1 MGSSR
6 SRVLSVGCRE
16 LKTRLGTY
24 MRQIKDGATI
34 IVTERGRPI
43 AELRPPTMAAG
54 GLEERLDQLAAA
66 GLVTREVR
74 EPLPLQDF
82 RPISAA
88 VTAPGSASEA
98 VIEDRAER
106 F

>member
-1 MGSSR
+1 
-6 SRVLSVGCRE
+6 
-16 LKTRLGTY
+16 

-43 AELRPPTMAAG
+43 AELRPPSMAAG

-74 EPLPLQDF
+74 EPPPLEDF
-82 RPISAA
+82 RPIIAA
-88 VTAPGSASEA
+88 VPASGSASEA
-98 VIEDRAER
+98 VTGDREDR

>member
-1 MGSSR
+1 
-6 SRVLSVGCRE
+6 
-16 LKTRLGTY
+16 
-24 MRQIKDGATI
+24 MRQVKNGATI

-43 AELRPPTMAAG
+43 AELRPTLVGG
-54 GLEERLDQLAAA
+54 GLEERLDRLAAE

-82 RPISAA
+82 RPINAVASAA
-88 VTAPGSASEA
+88 GSASRA
-98 VIEDRAER
+98 VTEDREDR

>member
-1 MGSSR
+1 MSSSR

-43 AELRPPTMAAG
+43 AELRPSAMAAG
-54 GLEERLDQLAAA
+54 GLEERLDQLVAA

-74 EPLPLQDF
+74 GPLPLEDLP
-82 RPISAA
+82 PIIAA
-88 VTAPGSASEA
+88 LPASGAPSGSP
-98 VIEDRAER
+98 IDDPAER
-106 F
+106 

>member
-1 MGSSR
+1 MSSSR
-6 SRVLSVGCRE
+6 SRVIAVGCRE

-43 AELRPPTMAAG
+43 AELRPTVAGG
-54 GLEERLDQLAAA
+54 GLEERLYQLAAE

-74 EPLPLQDF
+74 EPPPLHDF
-82 RPISAA
+82 RPIRAA
-88 VTAPGSASEA
+88 VPAPGSASEA
-98 VIEDRAER
+98 VTEDREDR

>member
-1 MGSSR
+1 L
-6 SRVLSVGCRE
+6 LSIGCRE

-24 MRQIKDGATI
+24 MRQVKDGATI

-43 AELRPPTMAAG
+43 AELRPAAAGG

-74 EPLPLQDF
+74 EPPPLQDF

-88 VTAPGSASEA
+88 GSAAGSVSKA
-98 VIEDRAER
+98 VTEDREDR

>member
-43 AELRPPTMAAG
+43 AELRPPTTAAG

-74 EPLPLQDF
+74 EPAPLQDF
-82 RPISAA
+82 RPIIAA
-88 VTAPGSASEA
+88 VPASGSASEA